1 VASPQT
7 TAGTSATS
15 YTQVVAVARGNL
27 VASITP
33 TGEVYAPKQAELTF
47 PASGLTVLEVN
58 VAAGQYVEEG
68 TVLARVDPAPL
79 QKAVDQARAE
89 YLSAKKAWE
98 EAQKPYS
105 ELDQKKAELAVA
117 QAQVALEEAKQKL
130 EDTLHPDL
138 EKAQRAVA
146 QAQYE
151 LQSARLNLT
160 ITQHS
165 TAVGKTVRDLEYAL
179 AWHQRKVRDLKAAQG
194 KAGASSEVQ
203 AASPAPPGPS
213 RRAVEEPTLEEELA
227 ALAEVQAQLEAAR
240 AAASAALTE
249 AEDRVAQAEQAL
261 ADAQEALAELQA
273 GPDPVAVAQARNTVA
288 QAEYNLAKA
297 QDDLQTLLAGP
308 NPDDLA
314 LAEARYKAAEAA
326 LAEAE
331 ANLEGAVLRAPFTGT
346 VLAVNVQPGD
356 KVSSNQVAIVLAD
369 LRDLRVLAYVD
380 ETEISQVERGQ
391 EVVVTFDAFP
401 GKRFTGKVL
410 EVPLQGKLVGNVV
423 TYEVPVS
430 LEGVEGV
437 PLKPGM
443 TANLRVVVGRR
454 EQVLLVPAMAVEQT
468 DEGYVVRVVELDGS
482 QGVVPVE
489 VGLSD
494 GVYTEVVRGLN
505 EGDQVIVQVQS
516 TTSTTGMFG
525 AMRRVE
531 GEPPAPPP
539 GEGGRP

>member
-1 VASPQT
+1 MNRRKALGTGLLILTLLSLAGCGATGASS
-7 TAGTSATS
+7 TASTSAA
-15 YTQVVAVARGNL
+15 YTQTVAVARGNL

-47 PASGLTVLEVN
+47 PGNNVTVLEVN
-58 VAAGQYVEEG
+58 VAAGQYVEGG
-68 TVLARVDPAPL
+68 TVLARVDPVPL
-79 QKAVDQARAE
+79 QRAVDQARAE

-105 ELDQKKAELAVA
+105 ELDRKKAELAVA
-117 QAQVALEEAKQKL
+117 QAQTALEEAKQKL

-138 EKAQRAVA
+138 KDAQAAVEKAQRQLRKA
-146 QAQYE
+146 Q
-151 LQSARLNLT
+151 
-160 ITQHS
+160 
-165 TAVGKTVRDLEYAL
+165 D
-179 AWHQRKVRDLKAAQG
+179 DLKALQND
-194 KAGASSEVQ
+194 
-203 AASPAPPGPS
+203 PS
-213 RRAVEEPTLEEELA
+213 VEENLQYLEWLA
-227 ALAEVQAQLEAAR
+227 NEAEAEHGRLLQNPNPSEAQQDQIWLARNAMLDAQDNLEVARAR
-240 AAASAALTE
+240 AALNLLNAQFKVT
-249 AEDRVAQAEQAL
+249 QAEWAL

-273 GPDPVAVAQARNTVA
+273 GPDPVAVAQARNAVA

-410 EVPLQGKLVGNVV
+410 EVPLRGKLVGNVV

-505 EGDQVIVQVQS
+505 KGDQVIVQAQAAQAQRGP
-516 TTSTTGMFG
+516 TAAGGFG
-525 AMRRVE
+525 AFF
-531 GEPPAPPP
+531 
-539 GEGGRP
+539 GRFFR